1 MKGDLATI
9 MNNEITK
16 TQPVTFILQQV
27 PQRTK
32 IKEKLARA
40 VDTDCKM
47 DETTEC

>member
-16 TQPVTFILQQV
+16 TKPATLILQRV

-32 IKEKLARA
+32 IKAKLARA

-47 DETTEC
+47 DETTEY